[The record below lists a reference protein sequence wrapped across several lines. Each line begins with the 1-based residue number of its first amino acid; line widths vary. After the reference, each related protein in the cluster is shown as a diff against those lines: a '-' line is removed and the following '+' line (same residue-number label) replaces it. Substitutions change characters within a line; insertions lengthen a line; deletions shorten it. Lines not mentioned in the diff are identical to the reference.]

1 MACIKCGVTKVGEEA
16 YIMQFLTTL
25 HAWQGVVKDNIATCV
40 DSTINISICEN
51 IAKLCGSANSR
62 LVVCQ
67 SSISNCDRILMED
80 LWSTL
85 IKETKRYQREL
96 GLKKTFP

>member
-25 HAWQGVVKDNIATCV
+25 YALLGVAKDNIATCV
-40 DSTINISICEN
+40 DSIINISICED
-51 IAKLCGSANSR
+51 IAKLCGSTKSR

-80 LWSTL
+80 L
-85 IKETKRYQREL
+85 
-96 GLKKTFP
+96 